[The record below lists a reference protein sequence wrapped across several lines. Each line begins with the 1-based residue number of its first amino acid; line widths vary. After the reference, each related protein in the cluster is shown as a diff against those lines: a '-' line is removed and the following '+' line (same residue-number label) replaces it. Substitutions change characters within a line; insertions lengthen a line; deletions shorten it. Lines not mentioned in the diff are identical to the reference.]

1 MTTQESREQEIK
13 RLNTE
18 KVKQIALC
26 HFYSYYVR
34 HNMSDMLA
42 YVGEDVMWLG
52 SQSNFVAHNRQ
63 EFENHGDKK
72 VQVEQDKE
80 AFVHHIG

>member
-13 RLNTE
+13 RLNAE

-42 YVGEDVMWLG
+42 YVGEDVTWLG
-52 SQSNFVAHNRQ
+52 SQS
-63 EFENHGDKK
+63 K
-72 VQVEQDKE
+72 
-80 AFVHHIG
+80 

>member
-13 RLNTE
+13 RLNAE

-42 YVGEDVMWLG
+42 YVGEDVTWLG
-52 SQSNFVAHNRQ
+52 SQSDLWHTTVRSLKTFWR
-63 EFENHGDKK
+63 EK
-72 VQVEQDKE
+72 
-80 AFVHHIG
+80 